1 MKTRYKGYYV
11 LNLFIATREKCGDQ
25 LCSLNGFCDVGG
37 FPLVATCYCNNGYE
51 GNGVDCKG
59 MTLEKFLIYKFTKI

>member
-1 MKTRYKGYYV
+1 M

-37 FPLVATCYCNNGYE
+37 YPLVATCYCNNGYE
-51 GNGVDCKG
+51 GDGVDCKG
-59 MTLEKFLIYKFTKI
+59 ETLAKLLEL

>member
-1 MKTRYKGYYV
+1 M

-59 MTLEKFLIYKFTKI
+59 IVKKNF